1 MAQLSEHVSVQETQM
16 AKVLVKIVDDKRI
29 WVGERQQKQPLE
41 SFKAKLEKSDRS
53 FYDALSSEKT
63 AFILE
68 CKKASPSK
76 GLIREDFDLDY
87 IASVYKNHASA
98 ISVLTDEKYFQGS
111 FDFLPK
117 VRSIATQ
124 PVLCKD
130 FMIEPYQ
137 VYLARLYGAD
147 AILLMLSVLNDEE
160 YTQLAGIAHSLN
172 MGILTEISNEEELE
186 RAVQLEAKVIG
197 INNRNLRDLSTDLNR
212 TKELAPILKA
222 KAPNATIISESGIYT
237 HQQVKSLIPFAKG
250 FLIGSSLMEEDNLE
264 LAVRKVILG
273 ENKVCGLTNAKDAN
287 HIYQAGAVFGGLIF
301 VEKSKR
307 YIDLESARLTM
318 SGAPLNYVG
327 VFQNHLAEQVASI
340 ANELG
345 LKAVQLHGDEDQAY
359 VNNLRAQLNSDIEIW
374 KAYGVTDSLPSKL
387 EENVDRHLLDTKV
400 GSQSGGT
407 GKTFDW
413 SLLSDKQQTM
423 LAGGL
428 SPENAKQAA
437 QLGCIGLDF
446 NSGVETAPGQKDLN
460 KLQQAFAA
468 VRDY

>member
-1 MAQLSEHVSVQETQM
+1 M
-16 AKVLVKIVDDKRI
+16 
-29 WVGERQQKQPLE
+29 
-41 SFKAKLEKSDRS
+41 
-53 FYDALSSEKT
+53 
-63 AFILE
+63 
-68 CKKASPSK
+68 
-76 GLIREDFDLDY
+76 
-87 IASVYKNHASA
+87 
-98 ISVLTDEKYFQGS
+98 
-111 FDFLPK
+111 
-117 VRSIATQ
+117 
-124 PVLCKD
+124 
-130 FMIEPYQ
+130 
-137 VYLARLYGAD
+137 
-147 AILLMLSVLNDEE
+147 
-160 YTQLAGIAHSLN
+160 
-172 MGILTEISNEEELE
+172 
-186 RAVQLEAKVIG
+186 
-197 INNRNLRDLSTDLNR
+197 
-212 TKELAPILKA
+212 
-222 KAPNATIISESGIYT
+222 
-237 HQQVKSLIPFAKG
+237 
-250 FLIGSSLMEEDNLE
+250 
-264 LAVRKVILG
+264 
-273 ENKVCGLTNAKDAN
+273 TNAKDAN
-287 HIYQAGAVFGGLIF
+287 HVYQAGAVFGGLIF

-307 YIDLESARLTM
+307 YVDLESARLTM